1 MTTSNQ
7 TKLRIQGR
15 TIAVTRLFDAPIEL
29 MWRTWTEPDLI
40 KHWWGPDGFTNTI
53 TKMEVKPGG
62 TWEFIMHGPGGKDY
76 KNKNIYKEVHPRE
89 KIVFE
94 DDTGTGFQT
103 TVILKEQDGQTLV
116 EVTMLF
122 KSEDQLKFSV
132 ENFKADEGLK
142 QNMDKLAK
150 YLIEINH
157 QKRKQ

>member
-1 MTTSNQ
+1 MITDNQ

-15 TIAVTRLFDAPIEL
+15 TITVTRLFDAPIEL
-29 MWRTWTEPDLI
+29 MWRTWTEPNLI

-76 KNKNIYKEVHPRE
+76 ENKNIYKEVHPLE

-94 DDTGTGFQT
+94 DETGSGFQT

-116 EVTMLF
+116 QVTMLF
-122 KSEDQLKFSV
+122 GSEDQLKFSV

-150 YLIEINH
+150 YLIEINS
-157 QKRKQ
+157 K